1 MSDNVVLSEA
11 QLEILLER
19 AAKRGA
25 QEALAQVGLHD
36 DDAGHDIRDLRHL
49 LDSWRDLKGTASR
62 TVIKWFIMMILG
74 LLTLGTYVNF
84 KQ

>member
-1 MSDNVVLSEA
+1 MSENIVLSEA
-11 QLEILLER
+11 QLEVLLER

-36 DDAGHDIRDLRHL
+36 DDAGHDIRDLRQL

-62 TVIKWFIMMILG
+62 TVLKWFIMMILG
-74 LLTLGTYVNF
+74 LLTLGAYVNF